1 MNMKVGFL
9 ATCVVAL
16 MVGCSSSGDKPD
28 LSEQYRY
35 TAPTAVPVKTSAEVN
50 VPYDLLWGRAQH
62 WLAEKGLEGHG
73 QVTGG
78 VLTAT
83 KESYQDGL
91 RYLDCGKAGSRVSI
105 APPAVKINIMIT
117 QNASKGVAS
126 INVKGTTTVAYIE
139 ENGEKV
145 QAPSVTP
152 VCVSNGQLEADF
164 LSYINR

>member
-1 MNMKVGFL
+1 MNMKVGLL
-9 ATCVVAL
+9 ASCVLTL
-16 MVGCSSSGDKPD
+16 MVGCSSSSDKTD
-28 LSEQYRY
+28 LAEQYRY

-50 VPYDLLWGRAQH
+50 VPYDLLWGRAQR

-91 RYLDCGKAGSRVSI
+91 RYMNCGQAGSRVSI
-105 APPAVKINIMIT
+105 EPPAIKINIMIT
-117 QNASKGVAS
+117 QNANKGVAS
-126 INVKGTTTVAYIE
+126 INVKGTTSVAYIE
-139 ENGEKV
+139 ENGEHV
-145 QAPSVTP
+145 PAPSVTP